1 MRWWCTSSQGVA
13 WTWTWQPYIGVWAFI
28 ILIAVAYWW
37 QLRSLDRVDN
47 KRVAFFAAGLISL
60 WLALDWPIGP
70 LGAGY
75 LASVHMVQ
83 YMLIALIAP
92 PFLLLG
98 TPAAGFEKL
107 NDHPRI
113 LGTLRNTTQPLIAFF
128 IFNVLITVTHWPSLV
143 DPLMRTQFGSF
154 VLDISWLLIGL
165 IFWWPLISPVP
176 AWPRFVPMF
185 KLAYLGLNGI
195 MIRPPFFILLFSKYP
210 AYATY
215 ELAPPI
221 AGTSALSDQ
230 QLAAGIMKLG
240 SALIM
245 LIAMVFVFFQWVK
258 SSKEKAATTSP

>member
-1 MRWWCTSSQGVA
+1 
-13 WTWTWQPYIGVWAFI
+13 
-28 ILIAVAYWW
+28 
-37 QLRSLDRVDN
+37 
-47 KRVAFFAAGLISL
+47 
-60 WLALDWPIGP
+60 
-70 LGAGY
+70 
-75 LASVHMVQ
+75 
-83 YMLIALIAP
+83 
-92 PFLLLG
+92 
-98 TPAAGFEKL
+98 
-107 NDHPRI
+107 
-113 LGTLRNTTQPLIAFF
+113 
-128 IFNVLITVTHWPSLV
+128 
-143 DPLMRTQFGSF
+143 MRTQFGSF
-154 VLDISWLLIGL
+154 VLDISWLLAGL

-245 LIAMVFVFFQWVK
+245 VIAMVFVFFQWVK
-258 SSKEKAATTSP
+258 SSEEKAAATSP